1 MSHISRRKVVK
12 GAAWATPVIAASA
25 VVPAYAASKPDCT
38 VSEKPYMSAYAD
50 MYKRGEE
57 TAYLHSRLTFYKIRF
72 ELIGGAGGG
81 GFDRSSPGGSG
92 AKVTGVIGVDGPAT
106 IELIAGGG
114 GMLEVRGYGADN
126 LDEYRTEGSQGGQG
140 FGNGGGVPSSRI
152 PDDVMKKLT
161 ERWVWAADWD
171 HGPHPKQPM
180 EEVYGCS
187 GGGSSAL
194 LINGEVIAVAGGG
207 GVSIVGKPYTA
218 EPHHRHFPGIV
229 DVRMTGPEHPT
240 HAPVY
245 SAAGVAG
252 GTRGGDATEGHEY
265 YTQDLN
271 LDLTVEGGKGG
282 GNGIGGAGGAKP
294 TVLTGTP
301 NSIFSFDS
309 QNKQVLYSSSTAGNP
324 GTNGLQGN
332 GGDGVMSLSYQLDN
346 NEARY
351 RQEDVEVLEFPD
363 GTREEIDYYGVA
375 PYFNGAQI
383 ILSGGGGGGY
393 GGGGSGAALS
403 QSSITIAQKWNN
415 NPKGIRQSISYVQ
428 LAGSGGA
435 GGSYLAPQVM
445 EGEISNS
452 NNATS
457 SEAFSSATY
466 SHDGVAKVFLCQT
479 GK

>member
-1 MSHISRRKVVK
+1 MSNYERVEQEFTI
-12 GAAWATPVIAASA
+12 
-25 VVPAYAASKPDCT
+25 PAGTHK
-38 VSEKPYMSAYAD
+38 
-50 MYKRGEE
+50 
-57 TAYLHSRLTFYKIRF
+57 LRF
-72 ELIGGAGGG
+72 ELVGGAGGRYEKG
-81 GFDRSSPGGSG
+81 LDGGSG
-92 AKVTGVIGVDGPAT
+92 AKVSGIVEVKPHQTVKI
-106 IELIAGGG
+106 IAGGTG
-114 GMLEVRGYGADN
+114 DFAPETYYIGERYRTAPVKGGYGFGDGGSIPEAKIPEDVI
-126 LDEYRTEGSQGGQG
+126 DEVFKRWTWAHLWSD
-140 FGNGGGVPSSRI
+140 S
-152 PDDVMKKLT
+152 D
-161 ERWVWAADWD
+161 ER
-171 HGPHPKQPM
+171 
-180 EEVYGCS
+180 VYACS

-194 LINGEVIAVAGGG
+194 LIDGEVIAVAGGG
-207 GVSIVGKPYTA
+207 GGVSVVGIPYAT
-218 EPHHRHFPGIV
+218 PLYKRHFPDIV

-252 GTRGGDATEGHEY
+252 GARGGDATEGHEY
-265 YTQDLN
+265 YAQDLS
-271 LDLTVEGGKGG
+271 LELTVEGGKGG
-282 GNGIGGAGGAKP
+282 GGGIGGAGGAKP

-332 GGDGVMSLSYQLDN
+332 GGDGVMSVSYQLDDN
-346 NEARY
+346 KAWW
-351 RQEDVEVLEFPD
+351 RQDDVEVLEFPD
-363 GTREEIDYYGVA
+363 GTREEIGYYGVA
-375 PYFNGAQI
+375 PFFNGAQI
-383 ILSGGGGGGY
+383 IVSGGGGGGY

-457 SEAFSSATY
+457 SEAFSGATV
-466 SHDGVAKVFLCQT
+466 SHEGIVKVFLCQT

>member
-12 GAAWATPVIAASA
+12 GVAWATPVIAASS

-38 VSEKPYMSAYAD
+38 VSEKPYMDISAD
-50 MYKRGEE
+50 MYNRREE
-57 TAYLHSRLTFYKIRF
+57 TEYLYAHHTYIKVRF
-72 ELIGGAGGG
+72 ELVGGAGGG
-81 GFDRSSPGGSG
+81 SFDRSSPGGSG
-92 AKVTGVIGVDGPAT
+92 AKVTGVVEVPGPAS

-114 GMLEVRGYGADN
+114 GRVDVRGYGPT
-126 LDEYRTEGSQGGQG
+126 LDEYRSEGFQGGQG
-140 FGNGGGVPSSRI
+140 FGNGGGVPNTRI
-152 PDDVMKKLT
+152 PDDVMKKLS
-161 ERWVWAADWD
+161 ERWAWAADWD
-171 HGPHPKQPM
+171 HGPHPKFPM

-187 GGGSSAL
+187 GGGSTAL

-207 GVSIVGKPYTA
+207 GGGTTRA
-218 EPHHRHFPGIV
+218 TMFTTEPDPDHFPGIV
-229 DVRMTGPEHPT
+229 DVRMTGPENQAHP
-240 HAPVY
+240 PVR
-245 SAAGVAG
+245 SVG
-252 GTRGGDATEGHEY
+252 GSGERARGGNATIGREY
-265 YTQDLN
+265 YAQDPSIQ
-271 LDLTVEGGKGG
+271 LTVEGGKGG

-301 NSIFSFDS
+301 NDVFSFDS
-309 QNKQVLYSSSTAGNP
+309 QNNQILYSSSTAGNP

-332 GGDGVMSLSYQLDN
+332 GGDGVMSVSYQLDN
-346 NEARY
+346 HSLYGGEY
-351 RQEDVEVLEFPD
+351 ETLKLPD
-363 GTREEIDYYGVA
+363 GTHKYLSYYQVA

-383 ILSGGGGGGY
+383 IVSGGGGGGY

-452 NNATS
+452 NNVTS
-457 SEAFSSATY
+457 SEAFSGATY
-466 SHDGVAKVFLCQT
+466 SHEGEVSVYLCQT
-479 GK
+479 GQ